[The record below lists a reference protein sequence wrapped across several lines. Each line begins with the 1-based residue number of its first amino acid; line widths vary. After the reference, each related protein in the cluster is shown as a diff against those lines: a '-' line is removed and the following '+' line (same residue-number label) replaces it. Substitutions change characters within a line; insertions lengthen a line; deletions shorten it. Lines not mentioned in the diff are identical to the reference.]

1 MTKKKPKNEHKPNGR
16 PTVMTPETIGK
27 LEQVFSKGF
36 TDRQACVYV
45 GVHPTTLYYYCELN
59 PDFSD
64 RKEALKQNPTIIAKQ
79 NVYDKIASGDDVT
92 SKWWLERKEKAEFS
106 LRNEVTGK
114 DGEAIQTDNKI
125 TVEFIIPKIDPKDT
139 KTEKTPKK

>member
-1 MTKKKPKNEHKPNGR
+1 MTKKKPKSQHKDSGR
-16 PTVMTPETIGK
+16 PTVITDSRLHKLKEGFLRGYNNRIACIYAELKESTFYKYCKENPEYVEK
-27 LEQVFSKGF
+27 KKGW
-36 TDRQACVYV
+36 QARPV
-45 GVHPTTLYYYCELN
+45 T
-59 PDFSD
+59 
-64 RKEALKQNPTIIAKQ
+64 KALD
-79 NVYDKIASGDDVT
+79 NVNNSIEEGDVQT
-92 SKWWLERKEKAEFS
+92 SKWLLERKLKDEFS